1 MTPDFKFGKV
11 KDLAVEPSVLN
22 TMLHCTLLSKVDNSD
37 AICEKYYVAI
47 KSILDGIKVNWI
59 DFLVEEQMWCKH
71 EVWSSLGHQ
80 PYIMALIKSKAA
92 FQGLRK

>member
-1 MTPDFKFGKV
+1 MNKLPKAKKKSEVAQLYVTLDFKFGKV

-47 KSILDGIKVNWI
+47 KSILDGIKVN
-59 DFLVEEQMWCKH
+59 
-71 EVWSSLGHQ
+71 
-80 PYIMALIKSKAA
+80 
-92 FQGLRK
+92 